1 MIWTK
6 NDYPITMENLDDNV
20 REKAVEIANALVE
33 QEHINEGMVIPIAIS
48 KAKEYFENDN

>member
-1 MIWTK
+1 MTWTK

-48 KAKEYFENDN
+48 RAKEYFEE